1 MWQNRF
7 VGSSKRS
14 FLLIGILLIML
25 ILSVFSFS
33 GSAGAHSGRTDSR
46 GGHNCNVPPCAGTYH
61 YHNSGGSYDNSGG
74 SYDNSG
80 GSYEY
85 WVNEVNKKYSDEG
98 STIFESP
105 WFWIIGIGGGIWL
118 INKRS
123 K

>member
-1 MWQNRF
+1 MGF
-7 VGSSKRS
+7 SKKS
-14 FLLIGILLIML
+14 FLSLGILLVML
-25 ILSVFSFS
+25 GVSVFSFS

-46 GGHNCNVPPCAGTYH
+46 GGHNCNVAPCAGTYH
-61 YHNSGGSYDNSGG
+61 YHNAGD